1 MGISDRDY
9 ARAGGGIGAPRSGG
23 GLPRLGTLSVT
34 TWLLIINVAVFMV
47 DALVP
52 PAKYVAVSS
61 GLENTTANFDPAY
74 AVIQRPAAPPPGFI
88 PGALYSAPV
97 IDTRTKEFVGTQLYR
112 FMPPLS
118 AWGHFSTGKAF
129 LPGLEV
135 WRFVTFQFL
144 HGDISHLV
152 LNMMGLFFFGPLVEQ
167 HLRTRRRFLSF
178 YLACGVAGALAYL
191 VLNLAGLA
199 FKWKAGFL
207 FEDMYMPLVGAS
219 AGIFG
224 ILMAAAKFAGNG
236 TMLVMMVIPMR
247 ISTGAYLMAALA
259 AFNLL
264 RGGQN
269 AGGDA
274 AHVGGAI
281 AGFFFVRNMHLL
293 RDFLD
298 IFGHSSAPRRKDL
311 KGPDAATQKKLDAIL
326 EKVHAEG
333 LHSLTPAEQK
343 FLQAQSGERGT
354 MRR

>member
-9 ARAGGGIGAPRSGG
+9 ARPGGGIGAPRAGG
-23 GLPRLGTLSVT
+23 GLPRLGTLSIT
-34 TWLLIINVAVFMV
+34 TWLLIINIAVFMI
-47 DALVP
+47 DAFVP
-52 PAKYVAVSS
+52 PAKYVPVSC
-61 GLENTTANFDPAY
+61 GMEVTATNYDPAY
-74 AVIQRPAAPPPGFI
+74 AVIQRPAAPPQGVI
-88 PGALYSAPV
+88 RGALYSAPV
-97 IDTRTKEFVGTQLYR
+97 IDTRTNEIVATHFYR
-112 FMPPLS
+112 FMPPLT

-144 HGDISHLV
+144 HGDMSHLI

-178 YLACGVAGALAYL
+178 YLACGIAGALAYL
-191 VLNLAGLA
+191 LLNLVGVLSG
-199 FKWKAGFL
+199 WKAGFL
-207 FEDMYMPLVGAS
+207 FQDMFMPLVGAS

-236 TMLVMMVIPMR
+236 TMLVFMVLPMR
-247 ISTGAYLMAALA
+247 ISTGAYLMAAFA

-298 IFGHSSAPRRKDL
+298 IFGRSSAPKRKARQ
-311 KGPDAATQKKLDAIL
+311 GPDASTQKKLDAIL

-343 FLQAQSGERGT
+343 FLQAQSQERGT
-354 MRR
+354 SRR

>member
-9 ARAGGGIGAPRSGG
+9 ARPDGGMRGARPA

-52 PAKYVAVSS
+52 PSKYIAVAGDLVAQP
-61 GLENTTANFDPAY
+61 GFNPAT
-74 AVIQRPAAPPPGFI
+74 AVIQKPTSPPPGVI
-88 PGALYSAPV
+88 PGAIYKLDVLDSTTGAV
-97 IDTRTKEFVGTQLYR
+97 VGRQEYR

-129 LPGLEV
+129 FRLEV

-144 HGDISHLV
+144 HADISHLV
-152 LNMMGLFFFGPLVEQ
+152 FNMMGVFFFGPLVEQ

-178 YLACGVAGALAYL
+178 YLACGISGALMYL
-191 VLNLAGLA
+191 LFNLLGSVAHL
-199 FKWKAGFL
+199 KAPFL
-207 FEDMYMPLVGAS
+207 FNDKWVPLVGAS

-236 TMLVMMVIPMR
+236 TMLVFMVIPMR

-259 AFNLL
+259 ALNLI

-298 IFGHSSAPRRKDL
+298 IFGRSSAPRSSRSAEA
-311 KGPDAATQKKLDAIL
+311 GARQARLDAIL
-326 EKVHAEG
+326 QKVHDEG

-343 FLQAQSGERGT
+343 FLQQQSDQ
-354 MRR
+354 RRSPRD